1 LYIIVD
7 MTRAT
12 ARVNGLVVFIIDH
25 IHHLTNE
32 SKMLIFA
39 YIND

>member
-12 ARVNGLVVFIIDH
+12 ARVNGLV
-25 IHHLTNE
+25 
-32 SKMLIFA
+32 
-39 YIND
+39 